1 MSSIITKAI
10 EYGYVAW
17 SYIKGPFAYVVNFTR
32 NHPKTTL
39 AIVVASHVLRSL

>member
-1 MSSIITKAI
+1 MSKIL

-17 SYIKGPFAYVVNFTR
+17 SYIKGPFAYVVSFTS

-39 AIVVASHVLRSL
+39 AIVIASHVVRSL